1 MVDFAVAK
9 GVLFGNDCGGG
20 NVDWSGACNS
30 AGFHSLQVSIAL
42 ATSVIDSEML
52 LHSLRQGLPPNVKR
66 RAMSRKVIP
75 LMMTCVSDF
84 VAVRPL

>member
-20 NVDWSGACNS
+20 NVDCSGACNS
-30 AGFHSLQVSIAL
+30 AGFHSLHMRISF
-42 ATSVIDSEML
+42 ATSVTDSEML
-52 LHSLRQGLPPNVKR
+52 LHLLGQGLPPNVKR